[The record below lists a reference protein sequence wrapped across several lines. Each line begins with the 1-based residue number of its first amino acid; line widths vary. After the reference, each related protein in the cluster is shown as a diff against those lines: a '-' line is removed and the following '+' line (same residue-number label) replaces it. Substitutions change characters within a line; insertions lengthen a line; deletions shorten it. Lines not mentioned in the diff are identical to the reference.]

1 MSRVGV
7 NIKFPAELHRER
19 DTWVASCPQL
29 HVASQGST
37 PREALAML
45 QEARWPCSSRAAARR
60 GSWTVFSKRAV
71 WRVRA
76 TANAVDHAAPQDT
89 VSVPV
94 NMVPHAQAVAG

>member
-19 DTWVASCPQL
+19 NTWVASCPQL
-29 HVASQGST
+29 HVASQGAT

-45 QEARWPCSSRAAARR
+45 QEAMALFIEGCCEE
-60 GSWTVFSKRAV
+60 GIMD
-71 WRVRA
+71 RVLEENGLEVRV
-76 TANAVDHAAPQDT
+76 TANAVDHDAPQDT

-94 NMVPHAQAVAG
+94 NMAPHAQALAG

>member
-45 QEARWPCSSRAAARR
+45 QEAMALFIEGCCEEGIMDRVLEES
-60 GSWTVFSKRAV
+60 GLE
-71 WRVRA
+71 VRA